1 MSATSNGAGPEPHG
15 LTRDDLMKPREVAQL
30 LEVPVSTVLHWGRN
44 GTLPRHKLGRH
55 VRFVRAEVE
64 AAIRDA

>member
-1 MSATSNGAGPEPHG
+1 
-15 LTRDDLMKPREVAQL
+15 MKPREVAQL
-30 LEVPVSTVLHWGRN
+30 LEVPVSTILHWGRN
-44 GTLPRHKLGRH
+44 GTLPRHMLGRH